1 MFILLV
7 FFEAGCK
14 LMCFQLPVASEFFHY
29 WCPGVREDKAKE
41 VRPLPISTR
50 RPTAV
55 QALLHFKYFLVI
67 SKNVLT
73 VEIGSLG
80 RYFLQMVC
88 SFPIII
94 SEEL

>member
-1 MFILLV
+1 M
-7 FFEAGCK
+7 
-14 LMCFQLPVASEFFHY
+14 
-29 WCPGVREDKAKE
+29 DKAKQYTQ
-41 VRPLPISTR
+41 LQISTR

-55 QALLHFKYFLVI
+55 QALLFFKYFLVI

-80 RYFLQMVC
+80 WYFFQMVC